1 MMNISI
7 DSSSDDDTAQ
17 VDDDCFWQPSSSSDS
32 DDSEF
37 EHGVREEGCVRQR
50 EERMG
55 GGATEELPEDCTGP
69 QLQPVAAAA
78 EVPLL
83 SLDDIEEVEVLLR
96 ICSFLAPRDMRRLG
110 CVSRHFRSKI
120 EWQIGGAVESRSVV
134 QEAARRWSLSEQ
146 AKMATITM
154 LNAAKLGQTGD
165 VVRLLA
171 DEGANANG
179 MDWRG
184 HTAMSHATAGNHV
197 EMMAVLVRAGADL
210 DKLNENGMSAVMVGV
225 AHGSTK
231 AVQWLLE
238 QGADWRWQ
246 TDQLGRNALAIARE
260 YKKHEPTAV
269 LEAWLMVHGTAEEQL
284 EVVGYR
290 AALDEQAA
298 LEESWRAAARE
309 QMRKVARAEAWASA
323 LITATRERKHDPQLF
338 SRLLE
343 TVPEGADVNW
353 VGRNGRTALQ
363 WAAEA
368 NSIDKMLV
376 LLGAGADP
384 EKAENAGWTALM
396 LAANVG
402 STEAVRCLL
411 EHGADWRKTNQYG
424 QYALSLAE
432 SHGQAE
438 TAAALRHWATTEL
451 EGPRAAPEP
460 GKIRP

>member
-7 DSSSDDDTAQ
+7 DSSSHDDTAQ
-17 VDDDCFWQPSSSSDS
+17 VDEGEGFWQPSSSSDS
-32 DDSEF
+32 DHDSEF
-37 EHGVREEGCVRQR
+37 EQRVREEGDARQR
-50 EERMG
+50 KERMG
-55 GGATEELPEDCTGP
+55 VGATEEMPEHCRGP
-69 QLQPVAAAA
+69 QLQPPVPAAA

-96 ICSFLAPRDMRRLG
+96 ICSFLAPRDTRRLG
-110 CVSRHFRSKI
+110 CVSRHFRAKI

-146 AKMATITM
+146 AKMATTTM
-154 LNAAKLGQTGD
+154 LNAAKLGQTRD

-171 DEGANANG
+171 DEGADANG

-197 EMMAVLVRAGADL
+197 ETMAVLVRAGAEL
-210 DKLNENGMSAVMVGV
+210 DKLNENGMSPVMVGA

-238 QGADWRWQ
+238 QGVDWWRQ
-246 TDQLGRNALAIARE
+246 TDRLGRNALAIARG
-260 YKKHEPTAV
+260 YNKHEPAAV

-284 EVVGYR
+284 EYR
-290 AALDEQAA
+290 ATLDEQESRQAA
-298 LEESWRAAARE
+298 LEESRRAAAAKW
-309 QMRKVARAEAWASA
+309 RKAEEWTSA
-323 LITATRERKHDPQLF
+323 LITATRERTHDPQQV
-338 SRLLE
+338 SRVLG
-343 TVPEGADVNW
+343 TAPEGADVNR
-353 VGRNGRTALQ
+353 VGTKSRTALQ

-376 LLGAGADP
+376 LLGAGADL

-396 LAANVG
+396 VAANVG

-411 EHGADWRKTNQYG
+411 EHGADWQKTNRWG
-424 QYALSLAE
+424 QDALSLAE
-432 SHGQAE
+432 SRGQAK
-438 TAAALRHWATTEL
+438 TAAVLRHWATT
-451 EGPRAAPEP
+451 AARPE
-460 GKIRP
+460 